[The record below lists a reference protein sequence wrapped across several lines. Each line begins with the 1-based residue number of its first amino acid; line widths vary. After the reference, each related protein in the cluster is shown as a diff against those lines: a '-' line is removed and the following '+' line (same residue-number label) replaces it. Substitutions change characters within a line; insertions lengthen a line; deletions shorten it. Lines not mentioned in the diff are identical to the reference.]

1 MLKEILK
8 KIELRELQKDNYY
21 SKNKTINK
29 NQYQIDLSSYSN
41 GIYLVIINDNKT
53 FKIIK
58 TKSNE

>member
-1 MLKEILK
+1 MLKILK
-8 KIELRELQKDNYY
+8 KIELRNLQGQLLF
-21 SKNKTINK
+21 KTINK